1 MLWLCWNILFFKEI
15 NGSRKIKSKIQKL
28 VNHYDA
34 GNYTYVIKEAGIL
47 IRKFLIIYF

>member
-1 MLWLCWNILFFKEI
+1 MDLE
-15 NGSRKIKSKIQKL
+15 KIKSKIQKL

-47 IRKFLIIYF
+47 SRKIPTPFL